1 VIKKFKPQLRLHFG
15 LSTSKKFCVHKTF
28 FPYRGRI
35 VGVLVWPFQIL
46 DSLLLWQALAF
57 VHFLT
62 LVELPGHRINCGFVN
77 IVMLDLV
84 THFKHNEV
92 FLNTTITTKTYC
104 LFGLINWKTVWRTS
118 WNWGK
123 NLILHINVV
132 YIPADPWTTDEW
144 DRQQRIHLRR

>member
-1 VIKKFKPQLRLHFG
+1 MWSKRLKPQLRLHFG
-15 LSTSKKFCVHKTF
+15 LSASKKFCLHKTF

-35 VGVLVWPFQIL
+35 AGALVWPFQSL
-46 DSLLLWQALAF
+46 DSLLLWQALAL

-62 LVELPGHRINCGFVN
+62 LVDKIYCGFVS

-92 FLNTTITTKTYC
+92 FLNTIITAKAYC
-104 LFGLINWKTVWRTS
+104 IFGLINWKTVWRTS

-123 NLILHINVV
+123 NLILHVNLVC
-132 YIPADPWTTDEW
+132 IPADPWTTDEW
-144 DRQQRIHLRR
+144 DRQQIIYLRR